1 MGKWNRKRRRKPTQA
16 SKLMAKRAKWMRNG
30 KSTVHESITEFLLR
44 DIAKGQGLEIKN
56 QKIFHDDRSD
66 KWYIADFY
74 IPSLSLVIEIDG
86 GSHNKES
93 QIKYDNI
100 RTNFLESIGNKVVR
114 VPNEDVETLGYRDK
128 LIGIITE
135 RFIELAKQDS
145 QKLPNPK
152 PKMSY
157 YDRYELKALKVKP
170 ITTEEIREAE
180 SRYFANGGKVRVI
193 G

>member
-1 MGKWNRKRRRKPTQA
+1 
-16 SKLMAKRAKWMRNG
+16 MAKRAKWMRNG
-30 KSTVHESITEFLLR
+30 KATVHESITEFLLR

-56 QKIFHDDRSD
+56 QKIFHDDRSG

-86 GSHNKES
+86 GSHSKES
-93 QIKYDNI
+93 QIRYDNI
-100 RTNFLESIGNKVVR
+100 RTNFLESIGNKVAR
-114 VPNEDVETLGYRDK
+114 IPNEDVETLGYRDK

-135 RFIELAKQDS
+135 RLVELSKQDIP
-145 QKLPNPK
+145 KPIPK
-152 PKMSY
+152 PKMAY
-157 YDRYELKALKVKP
+157 YDRYELRALTAKP
-170 ITTEEIREAE
+170 ITAEEIKEAE